1 MSNKIIGWDIG
12 GAHIKA
18 VGIDA
23 SGNVTQV
30 VQYPCPL
37 WLGLSHL
44 HECAVE
50 ILQQLGDADS
60 QHAITMSG
68 ELVDLFPNRHDGVE
82 QLLNAIREHI
92 SLNRLSVFAGPLGLV
107 RLESVNS
114 EFYAQ
119 IASANW
125 LASAQYAATSIGSGL
140 FVDIGSTTTDIL
152 TIQNGKVDPQGYSD
166 YERLQCGELVYTG
179 VVRTPVLAITEQV
192 YFQNKPAPLVAELF
206 ATMAD
211 VYRIT
216 GELPEYADQWP
227 AADKGEKD
235 KIGSA
240 RRLARMLGRDLDAES
255 IQCWEAVAS
264 FLRSRQLAKIKCG
277 CNQQLSRGVLA
288 TGGNLVGAGVG
299 RFLAKRLAQ
308 VLGLHYIDFSCLVS
322 CSERSTDQV
331 DIADSAPAVV
341 VAKLLYQETIQ

>member
-1 MSNKIIGWDIG
+1 LSNKIIGWDIG

-18 VGIDA
+18 VGVDA

-50 ILQQLGDADS
+50 ILQQLADS
-60 QHAITMSG
+60 DPQHAITMSG
-68 ELVDLFPNRHDGVE
+68 ELVDLFPNRHAGVE
-82 QLLNAIREHI
+82 QLLSAIREHI
-92 SLNRLSVFAGPLGLV
+92 PVNRLSVFAGPSGLV

-114 EFYAQ
+114 QFYAQ

-125 LASAQYAATSIGSGL
+125 LASAQYAASSIGSGL

-152 TIQNGKVDPQGYSD
+152 TIRNAKVDPQGYSD

-179 VVRTPVLAITEQV
+179 VVRTPVMAISNQV

-227 AADKGEKD
+227 AADNGEKD

-240 RRLARMLGRDLDAES
+240 RRLARMLGRDLDAET
-255 IQCWEAVAS
+255 IPCWEAIAT
-264 FLRSRQLAKIKCG
+264 FLRSQQLAKINSG
-277 CNQQLSRGVLA
+277 CNQQLSRDVLA
-288 TGGNLVGAGVG
+288 RGTNLVGAGVG

-308 VLGLHYIDFSCLVS
+308 ALGLHYIDFSSLVS
-322 CSERSTDQV
+322 CSEHATEQV
-331 DIADSAPAVV
+331 DIADNAPAVA
-341 VAKLLYQETIQ
+341 VAKLLYRERMQ